1 MLDLRL
7 AIRWRTRAKLFSFLD
22 QVSSDAFITRLCTA
36 ASVSSLPTLK
46 KTPRTVVT
54 DERQKWLSSR
64 LSFRLCY
71 DGHLRRLYGTFWF
84 PDLMTLLDHA
94 MIQVRVFLLSRIML
108 LSQDD
113 LHRVRREPRFRPRS
127 SRSPTTFTY
136 ASLWR
141 SDFTVQER
149 TDRYAKRGKG
159 PRSEQEGR
167 RRRVGRR
174 TSRSARGDVWSPFPY
189 VSARVFSFL

>member
-1 MLDLRL
+1 VRHSTIHYDT
-7 AIRWRTRAKLFSFLD
+7 IHKTN
-22 QVSSDAFITRLCTA
+22 ITRVLNEGSAT
-36 ASVSSLPTLK
+36 SRQVISLGY
-46 KTPRTVVT
+46 RTTKGVR
-54 DERQKWLSSR
+54 ERNDR
-64 LSFRLCY
+64 E
-71 DGHLRRLYGTFWF
+71 
-84 PDLMTLLDHA
+84 
-94 MIQVRVFLLSRIML
+94 IIVRKGEIM
-108 LSQDD
+108 SQDD